1 MNYVSPYSNYT
12 HAILTANAQVD
23 PDRIALSYR
32 GQHYSYG
39 KLDQE
44 VDQLGNAL
52 LDQGIRPGM
61 RVASLLSDAL
71 PIAKLYLA
79 EAKIGAVIAALNP
92 YWTEEVLKGVIERSE
107 VDALVFDAANA
118 DVVARLQ
125 SQLPDVK
132 WWFSAGGDITS
143 EVENTIDL
151 DAAAARASTV
161 APAIGA
167 SSDDAMAFFY
177 TSGTTGLPKAVVHTH
192 NSCMSINRTLMDLP
206 RDKDSVWG
214 TGPIIWGVGF
224 PCTLGAA
231 FCAGI
236 RVALED
242 DFGPG
247 NFLDAVQRE
256 GISHCA
262 LIPSHWTDLL
272 SNYPHQNYNL
282 DSLKVVLLGA
292 EPLLSSLLDKIKT
305 RVPQT
310 GLYSFYGQ
318 TEAPY
323 TCLGRLDDGSQSLES
338 SGRARTGCAVRVVDA
353 HGNRL
358 IDEVGELLHNG
369 PQRMA
374 EYYGQE
380 EKTTEV
386 IAEDGWFRSGDLGVM
401 DEAGFIRVLGRRE
414 DAIQQSNRF
423 VRPVE
428 IEDVALGIEGVGE
441 AGAVGFPAGGEQQ
454 KILLA
459 VSPVSGGSLNEEELR
474 QQLKSKLPENIV
486 IDKLVVAEEL
496 PHGSDGSGGKG
507 KLRRGEI
514 RELYGDGL

>member
-12 HAILTANAQVD
+12 HAVLTANAQTN

-39 KLDQE
+39 DLDQQ
-44 VDQLGNAL
+44 VDQLANAL
-52 LDQGIRPGM
+52 LDNEIKAGM
-61 RVASLLSDAL
+61 RVASLLSDAM

-92 YWTEEVLKGVIERSE
+92 YWTEDVLREVIERSE
-107 VDALVFDAANA
+107 VDALVFDQANA
-118 DVVARLQ
+118 EMAIKLRV
-125 SQLPDVK
+125 QLPELK
-132 WWFSAGGDITS
+132 WWFSAGGKLGDA
-143 EVENTIDL
+143 IDL
-151 DAAAARASTV
+151 DAAAAAASTE
-161 APAIGA
+161 APEVGA
-167 SSDDAMAFFY
+167 CSDQAMAFFY

-192 NSCMSINRTLMDLP
+192 SSCMSISRTLLDLP
-206 RDKDSVWG
+206 FDRDSVWG

-272 SNYPHQNYNL
+272 SNYPHQNYKL
-282 DSLKVVLLGA
+282 DTLKVVLLGA
-292 EPLLSSLLDKIKT
+292 EPLLPSLLDKIKA

-338 SGRARTGCAVRVVDA
+338 SGRARSGCAIRVVDPEL
-353 HGNRL
+353 NRL
-358 IDEVGELLHNG
+358 IGEVGELLHNG

-374 EYYGQE
+374 EYYAQP
-380 EKTTEV
+380 EKTAEV
-386 IAEDGWFRSGDLGVM
+386 IGENGWFHSGDLGVM

-414 DAIQQSNRF
+414 DAIQQGNRF
-423 VRPVE
+423 VRPVD
-428 IEDVALGIEGVGE
+428 IEDTVLAIEGVGE
-441 AGAVGFPAGGEQQ
+441 AGAVGVPAGGKQQ

-459 VSPVSGGSLNEEELR
+459 VSPVSGVCLSEAELK
-474 QQLKSKLPENIV
+474 QQLDSRLAENIV

-507 KLRRGEI
+507 KLRRGDI
-514 RELYGDGL
+514 RSLYGRGM